1 MKLKELGERRIIDDI
16 FKTFNVK
23 QQKDDCAMID
33 LGDEFLLMST
43 DIIRETTHIP
53 AGAKPRQIGRFAA
66 SINLSDIAAMA
77 GEPVG
82 MLTSY
87 LLDPE
92 TDERRFREIVG
103 GISEVLKAHDT
114 ELLGGDTKEGNEL
127 VISGTAVGRQKK
139 SLTRKRSDIA
149 KGQIIGVTNNLGRA
163 ASGYVFYRTGYQKTR
178 GVNMMLDIQPR
189 IKEAQIISEHGGRF
203 MMDLSD
209 GIFSSISQIKA
220 DYGVGF
226 KIVEDELPANKDVK
240 KASSLS
246 GASQTE
252 VMCSFGGD
260 YELMFSIDNGNY
272 TDFMTAMESEKISV
286 SFFGEAWEGD
296 NLLYNGSHWSKIKDQ
311 GYEHFSASPRL
322 GSIV

>member
-1 MKLKELGERRIIDDI
+1 MKLKELGERRIIDNI

-23 QQKDDCAMID
+23 REKDDCTLID
-33 LGDEFLLMST
+33 VGDDYILMST
-43 DIIRETTHIP
+43 DIIRESTHVP

-66 SINLSDIAAMA
+66 AINLSDVAAMA

-87 LLDPE
+87 LVNPE
-92 TDERRFREIVG
+92 SDERYFREIVG
-103 GISEVLKAHDT
+103 GLNEVLKANNA
-114 ELLGGDTKEGNEL
+114 EILGGDTKEGNEL

-149 KGQIIGVTNNLGRA
+149 KGQIVGVTNNLGRA
-163 ASGYVFYRTGYQKTR
+163 ASGYVFYRSGYQKAR
-178 GVNMMLDIQPR
+178 GINLMLDVQPR
-189 IKEAQIISEHGGRF
+189 IKEAQIISEHGGKF

-220 DYGVGF
+220 DFGVGF
-226 KIVEDELPANKDVK
+226 KIVEDELPVNTNVK
-240 KASSLS
+240 KAASLS
-246 GASQTE
+246 GATQTE
-252 VMCSFGGD
+252 IMCSFGGD
-260 YELMFSIDNGNY
+260 YELMFSIDNNNY
-272 TDFMTAMESEKISV
+272 SDFMAAMESEKVSV

-296 NLLYNGSHWSKIKDQ
+296 NLLYNGSHWSKITNQ